1 MVMRQEETPAS
12 ILSEIKKEVLTNAV
26 YYIDSKYHEITKRN
40 QLKRDKHRK
49 AQNALES
56 VNNELNMVIKRIKEV
71 EVEINRLKE
80 RMSVERVEG
89 TIDLKLLLERIV
101 ENSNNLHSQKIIT
114 PSFYNHNVIY
124 SVNFVNTEMCSIT
137 QNKIDILDR
146 VKNSYR

>member
-1 MVMRQEETPAS
+1 MRQEETPAS

>member
-1 MVMRQEETPAS
+1 MRQEETPAS

-56 VNNELNMVIKRIKEV
+56 VNNELNMVIKRIKEAD
-71 EVEINRLKE
+71 VEINKLKE

-124 SVNFVNTEMCSIT
+124 SVNFVNAEMCSIT